1 MRELSRPTPCA
12 YWSQGPH
19 DGWGGGLF
27 GGGRSRRSPTPD
39 ELRSQA
45 MHALSSRI
53 TSLYWFNLS
62 LKSLLKFP
70 DTWEPIARIGREIRM
85 LEPFL
90 LAGDAY
96 DFERRTNADG
106 TPDWDL

>member
-1 MRELSRPTPCA
+1 
-12 YWSQGPH
+12 
-19 DGWGGGLF
+19 
-27 GGGRSRRSPTPD
+27 
-39 ELRSQA
+39 